1 MAPRGHENLICC
13 AAIFP
18 VLTGKCKVTLELS
31 WQEAIAL
38 SPLGPARWAL
48 IAHPLDYL
56 SRITGTFVYLKLH
69 KVRIMKMDI
78 SCNPRGLSKGRGTL
92 KKDYLTKVE

>member
-1 MAPRGHENLICC
+1 M
-13 AAIFP
+13 
-18 VLTGKCKVTLELS
+18 TLELS

-56 SRITGTFVYLKLH
+56 SRITGTFIYLKLH